1 MPKCTQSFS
10 DSLQFGRI
18 GRKRIEANFNGG
30 DLSSD
35 GGLLLLKAVD
45 DAVGLTRAAAAAVK
59 DRRDPDLIEHPL
71 HTLLSQRIFGICCG
85 YEDLNDHAALR
96 LDGLM
101 QTAVSREGLLAC
113 APTLCRLENA
123 VKRSDCTALSGVLI
137 DQFINAHTHGD
148 GGAPEQIVLD
158 VDASDIPLHGDQEGR
173 QFHGYY
179 DSYCYLPLYV
189 FCGDHLLAAYLRN
202 SRIDGAKN
210 VTALIK
216 VLVRRIRQ
224 TWPEV
229 RIIVRGDSGFCR
241 QRLLRWC
248 EKEDVGYVI
257 GLARN
262 ARLHQQVEWIE
273 LDMKEHFEATGEKQ
287 REIGEFVY
295 AADSWDTPRRVV
307 TRLEYGPLGINP
319 RFIVT
324 NLPESSYD
332 ANALY
337 DGFYCKRGEAEN
349 RIKEAQLDL
358 FGTRASCHRF
368 LANQFRLLLS
378 ALAYTLMQA
387 LTRRALEGT
396 ELARAT
402 SATIRCRL
410 LKIGAS
416 IMKNTRRIVLMLAS
430 NHPLRDIF
438 EKAARRLMPN
448 TPESAFAL
456 P

>member
-1 MPKCTQSFS
+1 MPKCTQSS
-10 DSLQFGRI
+10 SETLQFGRI

-30 DLSSD
+30 ELSSD

-59 DRRDPDLIEHPL
+59 DRRDPDLIEHPM
-71 HTLLSQRIFGICCG
+71 HTLISQRIFGICCG
-85 YEDLNDHAALR
+85 YEDLNDHASLR

-101 QTAVSREGLLAC
+101 QTAVSRECALGS

-123 VKRSDCTALSGVLI
+123 VKPTDCAALSGVLM
-137 DQFINAHTHGD
+137 DQFIDAFGC
-148 GGAPEQIVLD
+148 APAQIVLD
-158 VDASDIPLHGDQEGR
+158 VDASDIPLHGDQEAR

-224 TWPEV
+224 SWPEV

-248 EKEDVGYVI
+248 EKEQIGYVI
-257 GLARN
+257 GLASN
-262 ARLHQQVEWIE
+262 ERLHQHVEWAE
-273 LDMKEHFEATGEKQ
+273 LDMKERFEASGEKQ

-295 AADSWDTPRRVV
+295 AALSWDRVRRVV
-307 TRLEYGPLGINP
+307 TRLEYGPQGINP

-324 NLPESSYD
+324 NIAESSGD

-368 LANQFRLLLS
+368 MANQFRLLLS

-387 LTRRALEGT
+387 LKRRALEGT

-416 IMKNTRRIVLMLAS
+416 IIKNTRRIVLMLAT
-430 NHPLRDIF
+430 NHPLRELF
-438 EKAARRLMPN
+438 ALAAIRLTSY
-448 TPESAFAL
+448 TPTTAFAL

>member
-1 MPKCTQSFS
+1 MPKCNQSFS
-10 DSLQFGRI
+10 DTLDFDRI

-30 DLSSD
+30 ELSSD
-35 GGLLLLKAVD
+35 GGFLVLNAVD
-45 DAVGLTRAAAAAVK
+45 DVVGLARAAAAAVK
-59 DRRDPDLIEHPL
+59 DRRDPGLIEYPL
-71 HTLLSQRIFGICCG
+71 RTLLSQRIFGICCG
-85 YEDLNDHAALR
+85 YEDLNDHTSLC

-101 QTAVSREGLLAC
+101 QTAVSRECALGS

-123 VKRSDCTALSGVLI
+123 AKASDCAALSGVLME
-137 DQFINAHTHGD
+137 QFLASFAH
-148 GGAPEQIVLD
+148 APEQVVLD
-158 VDASDIPLHGDQEGR
+158 VDASDIPLHGDQEAR

-216 VLVRRIRQ
+216 VLVKRIRQ
-224 TWPEV
+224 HFPEV
-229 RIIVRGDSGFCR
+229 QIILRGDSGFCR

-248 EKEDVGYVI
+248 EKQSVGYVI

-262 ARLHQQVEWIE
+262 ERLHQQVELVQLAMQE
-273 LDMKEHFEATGEKQ
+273 RFEATGEKQ
-287 REIGEFVY
+287 RAVGEFVY
-295 AADSWDTPRRVV
+295 AAASWDKPRRVV
-307 TRLEYGPLGINP
+307 TRLEYGDKGINP

-324 NLPESSYD
+324 NIPESSAD

-368 LANQFRLLLS
+368 MVNQFRLLLS

-387 LTRRALEGT
+387 MKRHALHGT

-410 LKIGAS
+410 LKMGAS
-416 IMKNTRRIVLMLAS
+416 IMTNTRRIVLMLATS
-430 NHPLRDIF
+430 HPLRELF
-438 EKAARRLMPN
+438 ALAAARLTSA
-448 TPESAFAL
+448 TPTSAFAL

>member
-1 MPKCTQSFS
+1 MPKCTQSAP
-10 DSLQFGRI
+10 DALQFGRI

-30 DLSSD
+30 ELSSD

-45 DAVGLTRAAAAAVK
+45 ERVGLTRAAAAAVK

-85 YEDLNDHAALR
+85 YEDLNDHAVLR

-101 QTAVSREGLLAC
+101 QTAVSRECALGS

-123 VKRSDCTALSGVLI
+123 VTASDCVALSGLLM
-137 DQFINAHTHGD
+137 DQFIGSFAK
-148 GGAPEQIVLD
+148 ASPPEQIVLD
-158 VDASDIPLHGDQEGR
+158 VDASDIPLHGDQEAR

-224 TWPEV
+224 SWPEV

-248 EKEDVGYVI
+248 EKERIGYVI

-262 ARLHQQVEWIE
+262 ERLHQQVEWAE
-273 LDMKEHFEATGEKQ
+273 LDMKERFEASGEKQ

-295 AADSWDTPRRVV
+295 AAKSWDRARRVV
-307 TRLEYGPLGINP
+307 TRLEYGEQGINP

-324 NLPESSYD
+324 NIPESSVD

-358 FGTRASCHRF
+358 FGTRTSCHRF
-368 LANQFRLLLS
+368 MANQFRLLLS

-387 LTRRALEGT
+387 LKRHALAGS

-416 IMKNTRRIVLMLAS
+416 IIKNTRRIVLMLAS
-430 NHPLRDIF
+430 NHPLRELF
-438 EKAARRLMPN
+438 ALAAARLTSSPR
-448 TPESAFAL
+448 ESAFAL